1 MGRKKKNRGANR
13 NTRQKGDNEM
23 TVRRTERKTYEEA
36 EKKNETFEK
45 YYKVFRTSIERAF
58 L

>member
-13 NTRQKGDNEM
+13 NRQKDDSG
-23 TVRRTERKTYEEA
+23 VSIKRTERKTYEEA
-36 EKKNETFEK
+36 EKKNENFEK
-45 YYKVFRTSIERAF
+45 YYKVSF